1 MEYDVDEIPD
11 RPTEGGGVGGSTGF
25 FDFLKLENMDDI
37 ETLAKYLG
45 AGAVVGQSLGLFG
58 DNQPTVGYQGGI
70 PDYTAVR
77 KRVPNTFDPDRRPG
91 SGGRRYFTDTTYVD
105 MDADTAQVDLA
116 DAIAAADTQADA
128 LAKSNR
134 VRQRLMAGEP
144 VPVDTSK
151 SKMYPTDEP
160 ANEPASFS
168 KVPTAES
175 VLSQNMSPSE
185 ETSPFTSP
193 YQYIEDDPT
202 NPLNIATPYN
212 QGRKVNKGL
221 STIEK
226 ALMNYDPGKYDRGL
240 SGLLGLT
247 KPGPEIK
254 ERPSFTEID
263 LGMND
268 PDKRIRTA
276 FQKRRFGELPMT
288 PKEEAEFLRM
298 FGTDYID
305 RAGPK
310 GSRRREYATGGIAE
324 LGSRKQRYLD
334 GETDGMAD
342 KVPATIDNEDP
353 AALSDGEYVIPA
365 DVVSHLGNGNSDA
378 GAKVLDEMLS
388 RVREARTGDTEQAPE
403 INPKEFLPA

>member
-11 RPTEGGGVGGSTGF
+11 RPTETGF
-25 FDFLKLENMDDI
+25 FDFLKLENMDDL

-58 DNQPTVGYQGGI
+58 DNQPTVGYQGSI
-70 PDYTAVR
+70 PEYTAVR
-77 KRVPNTFDPDRRPG
+77 KRVPNTFDPNRRPG

-105 MDADTAQVDLA
+105 MGADTAQVDLA

-134 VRQRLMAGEP
+134 ARQKLMSGEP

-168 KVPTAES
+168 KVPTAEF

-202 NPLNIATPYN
+202 NPLNIATPYK
-212 QGRKVNKGL
+212 QGREVNKGL

-226 ALMNYDPGKYDRGL
+226 ALMNYDPGTVG
-240 SGLLGLT
+240 GLLGLLGI
-247 KPGPEIK
+247 KKQGPEIK

-263 LGMND
+263 LRMRD
-268 PDKRIRTA
+268 PNYRAYGA
-276 FQKRRFGELPMT
+276 FNRMVGQEEPPMT
-288 PKEEAEFLRM
+288 LKEEAEFLRM

-310 GSRRREYATGGIAE
+310 GFKRRGYATGGIAE
-324 LGSRKQRYLD
+324 LGTRKQRYLD

-378 GAKVLDEMLS
+378 GAKVLDEMLA

>member
-1 MEYDVDEIPD
+1 MDYDFSSIPD
-11 RPTEGGGVGGSTGF
+11 RPEEPGF
-25 FDFLKLENMDDI
+25 FDFLKLDNRDDVA
-37 ETLAKYLG
+37 TLAQFLG
-45 AGAVVGQSLGLFG
+45 TGAVLGQNLGLFG
-58 DNQPTVGYQGGI
+58 SDRQPDIGYQGTV
-70 PDYTAVR
+70 PKYTAVR
-77 KRVPNTFDPDRRPG
+77 DRVANTFDPNRRPG
-91 SGGRRYFTDTTYVD
+91 SGGQRYFSDIRYVPEEGD
-105 MDADTAQVDLA
+105 VAAARTASIA
-116 DAIAAADTQADA
+116 DAEGLAALNLTNP
-128 LAKSNR
+128 AKQVR
-134 VRQRLMAGEP
+134 VPRTLP
-144 VPVDTSK
+144 PPIISPNT
-151 SKMYPTDEP
+151 PTELP
-160 ANEPASFS
+160 T
-168 KVPTAES
+168 VPTAES
-175 VLSQNMSPSE
+175 VMPV
-185 ETSPFTSP
+185 TPSPFTSP
-193 YQYIEDDPT
+193 YQYIEDNPF

-240 SGLLGLT
+240 GGLLGLT

-324 LGSRKQRYLD
+324 LGTRKQRYLD

-342 KVPATIDNEDP
+342 EVPATIDNEDP

-388 RVREARTGDTEQAPE
+388 RVREARTGETEQAPE

>member
-1 MEYDVDEIPD
+1 MNLDFLFNTVTDPKD
-11 RPTEGGGVGGSTGF
+11 PTKTTRTLNDTALGLAAILGVGGGAAGV
-25 FDFLKLENMDDI
+25 FD
-37 ETLAKYLG
+37 
-45 AGAVVGQSLGLFG
+45 
-58 DNQPTVGYQGGI
+58 PTINPTGYQGSI
-70 PDYTAVR
+70 PNYKAVR
-77 KRVPNTFDPDRRPG
+77 RRVPNTFDPDRRPG
-91 SGGRRYFTDTTYVD
+91 SGGRRYFTDATYVD
-105 MDADTAQVDLA
+105 MDKEGATQSLA
-116 DAIAAADTQADA
+116 DAVSAAGTQATS
-128 LAKSNR
+128 LAASNLANPANQIR
-134 VRQRLMAGEP
+134 AI
-144 VPVDTSK
+144 VDT
-151 SKMYPTDEP
+151 P
-160 ANEPASFS
+160 AVETSVEDPLIQPSFAA
-168 KVPTAES
+168 VPTAQS

-193 YQYIEDDPT
+193 YQSIQDDPT
-202 NPLNIATPYN
+202 SPLQVTPYK
-212 QGRKVNKGL
+212 QGRKVDNSL

-226 ALMNYDPGKYDRGL
+226 ALMNYDPGTVG
-240 SGLLGLT
+240 GLLGLLGI
-247 KPGPEIK
+247 KKQGPKIK

-263 LGMND
+263 LGMKD
-268 PDKRIRTA
+268 PNYRAYGA
-276 FQKRRFGELPMT
+276 FNRMVGQEEPPLT

-310 GSRRREYATGGIAE
+310 GSRRRGYATGGIAE

-388 RVREARTGDTEQAPE
+388 RVREARTGETEQAPE
-403 INPKEFLPA
+403 INSKEFLPA